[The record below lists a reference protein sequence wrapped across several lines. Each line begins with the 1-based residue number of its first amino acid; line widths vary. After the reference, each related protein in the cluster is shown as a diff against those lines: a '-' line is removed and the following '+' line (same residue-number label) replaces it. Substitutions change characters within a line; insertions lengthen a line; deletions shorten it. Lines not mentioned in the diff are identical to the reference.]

1 LSNTL
6 SLSRTRKNRASRI
19 RGIHPFDT
27 IIDAVL
33 DKNLIFSPVDC
44 GEIRLFVGRRL
55 LNGRRINQFAQR
67 PNVIGRIERHD
78 RRYSGFHESAQILV
92 SESKAQR
99 CPMVGNE
106 RRRQLGDQMRL
117 TLPILLLTS
126 ILIAGCA
133 RQSFEAPRAPGALVA
148 CQGRTNTSRWCS
160 GSRKKRRMMRWTMRC
175 AGLTERSRDRRPTSN
190 AAAKRPEIVGC
201 SSGPELSSRS
211 KGIPIR
217 TLLSCRDH

>member
-1 LSNTL
+1 
-6 SLSRTRKNRASRI
+6 
-19 RGIHPFDT
+19 
-27 IIDAVL
+27 L

-133 RQSFEAPRAPGALVA
+133 RQSFNCTSGAWCNGCVPGTNEYEQMVQRQQEEKTHDAMDDALCRSYGAQPGSAAYIECRRKRAGD
-148 CQGRTNTSRWCS
+148 
-160 GSRKKRRMMRWTMRC
+160 RRMF
-175 AGLTERSRDRRPTSN
+175 ERPR
-190 AAAKRPEIVGC
+190 IVQPVEGNPDQD
-201 SSGPELSSRS
+201 SFVM
-211 KGIPIR
+211 
-217 TLLSCRDH
+217 